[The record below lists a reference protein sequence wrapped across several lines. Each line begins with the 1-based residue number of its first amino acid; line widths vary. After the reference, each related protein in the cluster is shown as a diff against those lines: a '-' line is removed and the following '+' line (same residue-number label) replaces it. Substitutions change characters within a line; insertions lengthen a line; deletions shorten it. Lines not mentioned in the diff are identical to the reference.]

1 MMNTAEMIAVS
12 KPKSGSFSPM
22 FAESK
27 RSYPPRILGAIWLGM
42 VSICLMFWAFILHAI
57 YFTL

>member
-1 MMNTAEMIAVS
+1 MNTAELMGA
-12 KPKSGSFSPM
+12 PDLKSGSLSHAPT
-22 FAESK
+22 ENK
-27 RSYPPRILGAIWLGM
+27 DSYPSHILGAIWLGM

>member
-1 MMNTAEMIAVS
+1 MNTAELIAAS
-12 KPKSGSFSPM
+12 KYNSGSLSPM
-22 FAESK
+22 FTATK
-27 RSYPPRILGAIWLGM
+27 DSYPSHILGAIWLGM